1 MTDKLK
7 ETFNLPELEEIL
19 DDLKE
24 NNIENIDEDTE
35 KEFEEVKNTLQNI
48 EYSDIKEYSED
59 GIDELESEMD
69 KVIEV
74 GLSEFK
80 DMIDY
85 AYNIEAKNAAGV
97 MGAAAKILELTVSAS
112 KIKQEQKMKAI
123 ELKMK
128 QELQDHNISMD
139 KGNFKPGEVVDKNNE
154 GNQSAQGKVIN
165 RAEYLRDL
173 INKQKSDDQ

>member
-24 NNIENIDEDTE
+24 NNIENIDEVSE

-59 GIDELESEMD
+59 GIDELETEMD

-85 AYNIEAKNAAGV
+85 AYNIEAKNAAGI
-97 MGAAAKILELTVSAS
+97 MGAAAKILELTVNAS
-112 KIKQEQKMKAI
+112 KIKQEQKMKVI

-139 KGNFKPGEVVDKNNE
+139 KGNVKPGEVVNKTNE
-154 GNQSAQGKVIN
+154 GEKTTEGKVIN

-173 INKQKSDDQ
+173 INKQKDSQ